1 LRWPEYTHTLN
12 RIMLD
17 LGFRWD
23 KRFNLMRKEA
33 TMREAVIVS
42 AVRTPLGNYNGALST
57 LGATKLGSMVIEEAV
72 KRAGVSKEDVNEVIM
87 GQVLPCGYG
96 QNPAKQASVQANMPW
111 EVEAITV
118 NKVCGSGLKAVMLA
132 AQAIQLG
139 DAEVVVAGGM
149 ESMTQAPYYLDKARF
164 GYRMGDGTL
173 HDHMVHDGL
182 WDVVNDFH
190 MGISNE
196 LCSER
201 YNVTREDQDR
211 YAAESY
217 VRSLASIAAGRF
229 KDEILPV
236 PIPSRKGEPVLF
248 SQDECPRETTY
259 EALAKMRP
267 AFKKDGVGTA
277 GNASII
283 SDGAAAVVVMAKEKA
298 SALGCRIIATIG
310 AQASYGIDM
319 KYVLVAPI
327 WAIPK
332 CLKKE
337 GLSLDDVDLFEINE
351 AFSGSTVAVMKEL
364 KLDPAKVNVNGGSV
378 SLGHPIGAS
387 GCRVLVTLLH
397 EMVRQHKKVGLASL
411 CLGGGEAV
419 AMVVKR

>member
-1 LRWPEYTHTLN
+1 
-12 RIMLD
+12 
-17 LGFRWD
+17 
-23 KRFNLMRKEA
+23 
-33 TMREAVIVS
+33 MREAVIVS
-42 AVRTPLGNYNGALST
+42 AVRTPLGSFNGSLGT
-57 LGATKLGSMVIEEAV
+57 IGATKLGAMVIEEAV
-72 KRAGVSKEDVNEVIM
+72 KRAGITKEDINEVIM
-87 GQVLPCGYG
+87 GIVLPCSYG
-96 QNPAKQASVQANMPW
+96 QNPAKQAAVLAQMPW
-111 EVEAITV
+111 EVEAISV
-118 NKVCGSGLKAVMLA
+118 NKVCGSGLKAVMLG

-139 DAEVVVAGGM
+139 DADIVVAVGM
-149 ESMTQAPYYLDKARF
+149 ESMSLAPFYLDKARS
-164 GYRMGDGTL
+164 GYRMGDGKL
-173 HDHMVHDGL
+173 YDHMVHDGL
-182 WDVVNDFH
+182 WDIVNDFH

-217 VRSLASIAAGRF
+217 KRALSAIAAGKF
-229 KDEILPV
+229 KDEIMPV
-236 PIPSRKGEPVLF
+236 PIPSRKGEPTFF
-248 SQDECPRETTY
+248 SQDECVRETPY
-259 EALAKMRP
+259 EALAQMRP

-283 SDGAAAVVVMAKEKA
+283 SDGAASVVLMAKEKA
-298 SALGCRIIATIG
+298 QALGCRIMATIG

-332 CLKKE
+332 CLKKQ
-337 GLSLDDVDLFEINE
+337 GLSLDDVDRFEINE

-378 SLGHPIGAS
+378 SMGHPIGAS

-397 EMVRQHKKVGLASL
+397 EMIREDKKIGLATL